1 MKPDKSLEEALFR
14 SHQATEE
21 SNQEQSKLYNMGSG
35 PENPEAQQSTTSQP
49 ELRETPRNL
58 LQSWDTLRQLDE
70 ELADKQS
77 AGSDKHPD
85 TEENSNRAT
94 NK

>member
-1 MKPDKSLEEALFR
+1 MKPDKSLKEALFR
-14 SHQATEE
+14 SHQATEK
-21 SNQEQSKLYNMGSG
+21 SSQEQSNLSNMASGS
-35 PENPEAQQSTTSQP
+35 ENPEAQQSAAPQP

-77 AGSDKHPD
+77 AVSEKRSNENADKG
-85 TEENSNRAT
+85 TNS
-94 NK
+94 